1 MAKSHH
7 DVGVAFG
14 KLQTATGSRML
25 AGKVTDPTPHADD
38 MTAHHNKVFYPL
50 QNGISYRTVVG
61 RIMRNVHTKR
71 NELWLTTRHYSSSTQ
86 RHKNYL
92 LNGYRKAH
100 QPTDDWFNDVYYTPC
115 IEDGLMRN
123 HSVYTWAA
131 VRKINATLKDVNQP
145 RLREAT
151 RRGTLTS
158 CLHKANDTMQ
168 NFTRGIPLDVIDA
181 PALYELQTTIDFLTT
196 TLQNPCIDEVRAAVR
211 GHLALMEVAA

>member
-1 MAKSHH
+1 MANSHH

-14 KLQTATGSRML
+14 KLKKSTGSRML
-25 AGKVTDPTPHADD
+25 TDNIQAASPHLDD
-38 MTAHHNKVFYPL
+38 MTAHNSKVFYPL

-100 QPTDDWFNDVYYTPC
+100 QPTDRWFDDVYYTPC
-115 IEDGLMRN
+115 IEDGRHRHDPAYVLGTVHN
-123 HSVYTWAA
+123 
-131 VRKINATLKDVNQP
+131 INAHLSDVDKP

-158 CLHKANDTMQ
+158 CLHKADATMQ
-168 NFTRGIPLDVIDA
+168 NFTRGIPLDQINA
-181 PALYELQTTIDFLTT
+181 PALYELQSMIGFLTT
-196 TLQNPCIDEVRAAVR
+196 TLAIADIDEVRAAVR
-211 GHLALMEVAA
+211 GHLTLSRLEG